1 MINSNTPKNYTMI
14 LAMVAL
20 AAASFQLSG
29 RGLQPAKARAQ
40 LGDGSVKFIKADI
53 PTYVWAIS
61 RTQSLRVCAGSQ
73 SSAASSESFSFNF
86 TKIENQAGDV
96 ILEKQAQVPA
106 GEFRC
111 NYYSYEELIAAGL
124 DPDPTTGATP
134 PFLVVV
140 GSERVGT
147 NRTTNIGAA
156 ESITVGAVQSID
168 VATGKIE
175 LHQSFKSFQ
184 IISAGRN

>member
-1 MINSNTPKNYTMI
+1 MSLRHLWAF
-14 LAMVAL
+14 LAVAL
-20 AAASFQLSG
+20 PVLAALIASL
-29 RGLQPAKARAQ
+29 PATDLTYHLRA
-40 LGDGSVKFIKADI
+40 G
-53 PTYVWAIS
+53 
-61 RTQSLRVCAGSQ
+61 
-73 SSAASSESFSFNF
+73 E
-86 TKIENQAGDV
+86 V

>member
-1 MINSNTPKNYTMI
+1 MII
-14 LAMVAL
+14 LAMVSL
-20 AAASFQLSG
+20 AAASVLIG
-29 RGLQPAKARAQ
+29 GGWLQPPKARAQ
-40 LGDGSVKFIKADI
+40 LGDGSVKFIKDDI
-53 PTYVWAIS
+53 STYVWDITG
-61 RTQSLRVCAGSQ
+61 TQRLRVCAGSQ
-73 SSAASSESFSFNF
+73 SSAAPTESVSLNF
-86 TKIENQAGDV
+86 TKIRNQAGDV
-96 ILEKQAQVPA
+96 ILEKQVRVPA

-140 GSERVGT
+140 GTERVGM
-147 NRTTNIGAA
+147 NRTTNVGAA

-175 LHQSFKSFQ
+175 LYQSFP

>member
-1 MINSNTPKNYTMI
+1 MINRNYTMI
-14 LAMVAL
+14 LVMVAL

-29 RGLQPAKARAQ
+29 RWSQPAEARAQ
-40 LGDGSVKFIKADI
+40 LGDGSVKFIKGDI
-53 PTYVWAIS
+53 PTYVWAIT
-61 RTQSLRVCAGSQ
+61 RMQRLRVCAGSQ
-73 SSAASSESFSFNF
+73 SSAAPTESFSLNF
-86 TKIENQAGDV
+86 TKIKNQAGDV

-111 NYYSYEELIAAGL
+111 NYYSHEELIAAGL

-147 NRTTNIGAA
+147 NRTTNVGAA
-156 ESITVGAVQSID
+156 ETITVGAVQSIN

-175 LHQSFKSFQ
+175 LQQSFKSFQ